1 MLLGLWKHE
10 CKRVIADRFTMPED
24 VEWFDQSIAKL
35 VGEKLG
41 GEHQKVVACGHNR
54 YFVDFLRDA
63 PEDMGIDQLQPLG
76 FRVAPMIPIFL
87 HDLKPTCLFFHR
99 RRERRCRFRD
109 AKGVWAYWVIW
120 ELKGTSEHVP
130 QPVQWNR
137 QGYWHGHGLLSG
149 CYDTSDQGTVMRV
162 WFWKIPSCDTSDQP
176 TKTAIITQ
184 FYVIL
189 RVFLMLSLAIITV
202 GVEDNSDAWR

>member
-76 FRVAPMIPIFL
+76 FRVTSMNPFFL
-87 HDLKPTCLFFHR
+87 HDLKPTRLF
-99 RRERRCRFRD
+99 
-109 AKGVWAYWVIW
+109 
-120 ELKGTSEHVP
+120 
-130 QPVQWNR
+130 
-137 QGYWHGHGLLSG
+137 LS
-149 CYDTSDQGTVMRV
+149 QEKRKKMQ
-162 WFWKIPSCDTSDQP
+162 I
-176 TKTAIITQ
+176 
-184 FYVIL
+184 
-189 RVFLMLSLAIITV
+189 
-202 GVEDNSDAWR
+202 